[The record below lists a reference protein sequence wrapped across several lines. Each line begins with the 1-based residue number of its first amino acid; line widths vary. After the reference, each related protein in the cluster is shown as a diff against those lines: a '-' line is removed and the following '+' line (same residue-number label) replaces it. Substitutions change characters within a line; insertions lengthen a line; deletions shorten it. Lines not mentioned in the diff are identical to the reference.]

1 MKVNQYRKRNY
12 RFERKEQ
19 VRPKRIKK
27 LNMRKSDEFN
37 YMLGKIVEELPD
49 SIRGSIMGS
58 VYSIASKRG
67 AREAKD
73 FILKKGEEGVI
84 SEEVQRK
91 LSDLV
96 FDYST
101 YR

>member
-1 MKVNQYRKRNY
+1 MKTFQKRNY
-12 RFERKEQ
+12 RYEQ
-19 VRPKRIKK
+19 REPVRPKRIKK

-37 YMLGKIVEELPD
+37 YMLGRIVEGLPD

-58 VYSIASKRG
+58 VYAIASKKG
-67 AREAKD
+67 IREAKD
-73 FILKKGEEGVI
+73 FILKKGEEGLI
-84 SEEVQRK
+84 SEDIQKK
-91 LSDLV
+91 LTDLV